1 VSGGPAAAGP
11 TFDCIFPGEFVSTLA
26 ELARSRE
33 LLANLT
39 LRDVRSR
46 YKRTAL
52 GNVWSLVNPLAA
64 MLIYTVV
71 FGVFLRVEPD
81 RGDPSGLDVFA
92 LWLLCALLPWNFF
105 SIGLAAGMNSLV
117 LNSGLVQKV
126 YLPRAALVVSTV
138 LAVGVTFLVEMG
150 VLAVVLLAFGANVLP
165 WLPLTALAMALLAA
179 FTLGVALLLSV
190 ANVYFRDTQHFVA
203 ILLQMWF
210 YLTPILY
217 PVSYVQAQ
225 QDRLAEQGHDLPL
238 VALFKLNPM
247 EHFVTVFR
255 NLLYDTRMPDLTDVV
270 VCAATAA
277 VTLAAGLLVFGR
289 YEGRLAEEL

>member
-1 VSGGPAAAGP
+1 
-11 TFDCIFPGEFVSTLA
+11 VSTLA

-46 YKRTAL
+46 YKRTVL

-71 FGVFLRVEPD
+71 FGVFLQVTPD
-81 RGDPSGLDVFA
+81 RGEPSGLDVFA

-105 SIGLAAGMNSLV
+105 SIGMAAGMNALVVNSALV
-117 LNSGLVQKV
+117 LKV
-126 YLPRAALVVSTV
+126 YLPRASLVVSAV
-138 LAVGVTFLVEMG
+138 LAVGVTFLVEMA
-150 VLAVVLLAFGANVLP
+150 VLVAVLLAFGANPLP
-165 WLPLTALAMALLAA
+165 WLPITLVLMVLLAA
-179 FTLGVALLLSV
+179 FTMGVALLLAV

-217 PVSYVQAQ
+217 PVSYVQSQ
-225 QDRLAEQGHDLPL
+225 QDEMAAEGRDLPL
-238 VALFKLNPM
+238 VRLFELNPM
-247 EHFVTVFR
+247 EHFVSAFR
-255 NLLYDTRMPDLTDVV
+255 NLLYDNRWPSAADLAF
-270 VCAATAA
+270 CAVTAA
-277 VTLAAGLLVFGR
+277 VTLALGVWVFGR

>member
-1 VSGGPAAAGP
+1 M
-11 TFDCIFPGEFVSTLA
+11 STLA

-46 YKRTAL
+46 YKRTVL
-52 GNVWSLVNPLAA
+52 GNVWSLLNPLAA

-71 FGVFLRVEPD
+71 FGVFLKVTPEP
-81 RGDPSGLDVFA
+81 GEPSGLDIFA

-105 SIGLAAGMNSLV
+105 AIGMSAGMNSLLVNSALV
-117 LNSGLVQKV
+117 LKV
-126 YLPRAALVVSTV
+126 YLPRASLVVSAV
-138 LAVGVTFLVEMG
+138 LAVGVTFLIEMA
-150 VLAVVLLAFGANVLP
+150 VLVVVLLVFGANPLP
-165 WLPLTALAMALLAA
+165 WLPLVLVLMLLLAA
-179 FTLGVALLLSV
+179 FTLGVALLLAV

-217 PVSYVQAQ
+217 PVSDVQSQ
-225 QDRLAEQGHDLPL
+225 QDRMAQQGRDVPL
-238 VALFKLNPM
+238 VRLFELNPI
-247 EHFVTVFR
+247 EHFVTAFR
-255 NLLYDTRMPDLTDVV
+255 NLLYDNRWPSGADLLF
-270 VCAATAA
+270 CAVAAA
-277 VTLAAGLLVFGR
+277 VALALGVWVFGR